1 MGFFGIGTG
10 EILIILVIALI
21 LVGPHKLP
29 ELAKMLGKG
38 FSEFKKAA
46 DDLRNSVSAEIQVE
60 EEKRKL
66 LEIRPQREENGPV
79 GPVETDNTKTH
90 NTESVDERGNAARDE
105 EKKDLL

>member
-21 LVGPHKLP
+21 IVGPHKLP

-38 FSEFKKAA
+38 FTEFKKAA
-46 DDLRNSVSAEIQVE
+46 DDLKDSVNAEIHIEKERQKLIDIHPHPLRNENTLSETDKVE
-60 EEKRKL
+60 VNKAEKPEEK
-66 LEIRPQREENGPV
+66 
-79 GPVETDNTKTH
+79 
-90 NTESVDERGNAARDE
+90 GNVAGNE

>member
-21 LVGPHKLP
+21 IVGPHKLP

-38 FSEFKKAA
+38 FTEFKKAA
-46 DDLRNSVSAEIQVE
+46 DDLKDSVNAEIHIEKERQKLIE
-60 EEKRKL
+60 IHPQSTENKLAEPDKIETNKTEKPEEK
-66 LEIRPQREENGPV
+66 
-79 GPVETDNTKTH
+79 
-90 NTESVDERGNAARDE
+90 GNVAKDE